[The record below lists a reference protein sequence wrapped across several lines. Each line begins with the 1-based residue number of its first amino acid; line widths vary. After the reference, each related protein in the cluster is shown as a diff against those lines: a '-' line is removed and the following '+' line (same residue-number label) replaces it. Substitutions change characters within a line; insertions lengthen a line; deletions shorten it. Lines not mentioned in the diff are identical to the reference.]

1 MGISDGSEFA
11 IGLRSTWRDAA
22 WADAV
27 VGDFNGDGRDDVA
40 ARLAGAWW
48 VSLSTEEGTA
58 GAASRWGVWKDVAWE
73 NVTVGDFDGDGRDD
87 IAARHKFGWWVA
99 RTTDNG
105 FETSL
110 WGTWNN
116 VDWTAVAAIE
126 TANPPVAP
134 VTTSAQTAFA
144 TSEQD
149 AVATLWSSTDDDEFA
164 SALLAV

>member
-1 MGISDGSEFA
+1 MATDE
-11 IGLRSTWRDAA
+11 TMWRL
-22 WADAV
+22 V
-27 VGDFNGDGRDDVA
+27 SR
-40 ARLAGAWW
+40 AWW
-48 VSLSTEEGTA
+48 VSFSTEEGTA

-126 TANPPVAP
+126 TANPLVAP
-134 VTTSAQTAFA
+134 ATASAQTAFA
-144 TSEQD
+144 ASYE
-149 AVATLWSSTDDDEFA
+149 AALATLWSSADDDEFA
-164 SALLAV
+164 AALLAV

>member
-1 MGISDGSEFA
+1 M
-11 IGLRSTWRDAA
+11 
-22 WADAV
+22 
-27 VGDFNGDGRDDVA
+27 
-40 ARLAGAWW
+40 
-48 VSLSTEEGTA
+48 
-58 GAASRWGVWKDVAWE
+58 WKDVAWE

-134 VTTSAQTAFA
+134 ATASAQTAFA

-164 SALLAV
+164 STLLAVYSDMPPRAHVVSPIHAAFVTPKGATAASSDSA